1 MACPVCLDGCL
12 DLHTQPASIADD
24 GERVQPPRI
33 RCIVKPHNL
42 VMPRCIQPPCM
53 QHAQRCR
60 PDVSSSRLDACMVAN
75 PLWDLPH
82 HHRFV
87 APKQVSSFTESIHGP
102 PRPLNMVLFCLRAVL
117 HSPYI
122 SRWILIV

>member
-42 VMPRCIQPPCM
+42 VCRDAFSRHACSMLKGAAQMCPPLASM
-53 QHAQRCR
+53 HA
-60 PDVSSSRLDACMVAN
+60 
-75 PLWDLPH
+75 
-82 HHRFV
+82 
-87 APKQVSSFTESIHGP
+87 
-102 PRPLNMVLFCLRAVL
+102 
-117 HSPYI
+117 
-122 SRWILIV
+122 